1 MRWRASWLR
10 VCNLRDVKQPY
21 RLEPTW
27 DWGKDIAMEPSYR
40 RSTGL
45 VDVLD
50 RVLDKG
56 LVVAGDIRV
65 SLAEVELLTIRIRLL
80 VCSIDK
86 AEEIGL
92 DWWRQDPNLS
102 VGARRLA
109 LENEALREQI
119 RQLEARVASIAA
131 ADDRAEPALR
141 PARSSRKKTT
151 RG

>member
-1 MRWRASWLR
+1 
-10 VCNLRDVKQPY
+10 
-21 RLEPTW
+21 
-27 DWGKDIAMEPSYR
+27 MEPSYR

-86 AEEIGL
+86 AEQIGL

-109 LENEALREQI
+109 LENESLREQI
-119 RQLEARVASIAA
+119 RLLEAQVASLTVEGG
-131 ADDRAEPALR
+131 RKEPGSEPAR
-141 PARSSRKKTT
+141 PARKQTT

>member
-1 MRWRASWLR
+1 MTSA
-10 VCNLRDVKQPY
+10 
-21 RLEPTW
+21 
-27 DWGKDIAMEPSYR
+27 IEPSYR

-56 LVVAGDIRV
+56 LVIAGDIRV

-86 AEEIGL
+86 AEQIGL

-102 VGARRLA
+102 VACARALAQENETLRQQVRAARGEGRRARRGWSRRA
-109 LENEALREQI
+109 ANGGRSARPGREQA
-119 RQLEARVASIAA
+119 RQ
-131 ADDRAEPALR
+131 
-141 PARSSRKKTT
+141 T

>member
-1 MRWRASWLR
+1 MTP
-10 VCNLRDVKQPY
+10 VP
-21 RLEPTW
+21 EP
-27 DWGKDIAMEPSYR
+27 AYR

-92 DWWRQDPNLS
+92 DWWRGDPNLAA
-102 VGARRLA
+102 GARRLS
-109 LENEALREQI
+109 LENEALRDQV
-119 RQLEARVASIAA
+119 RLLEKKVAALAESPS
-131 ADDRAEPALR
+131 RAGA
-141 PARSSRKKTT
+141 SRK
-151 RG
+151 RGRKSQDSGGT

>member
-1 MRWRASWLR
+1 MTPAI
-10 VCNLRDVKQPY
+10 
-21 RLEPTW
+21 EP
-27 DWGKDIAMEPSYR
+27 AYR

-56 LVVAGDIRV
+56 LVIAGDIRV

-86 AEEIGL
+86 AEQIGL
-92 DWWRQDPNLS
+92 DWWRHDPNLS
-102 VGARRLA
+102 VAARQLS
-109 LENEALREQI
+109 LENETLRQRI
-119 RQLEARVASIAA
+119 RQLEDKVSAL
-131 ADDRAEPALR
+131 AEER
-141 PARSSRKKTT
+141 PRRRPSGETTGSRTEKKNS

>member
-1 MRWRASWLR
+1 MTPAI
-10 VCNLRDVKQPY
+10 
-21 RLEPTW
+21 EP
-27 DWGKDIAMEPSYR
+27 AYR

-86 AEEIGL
+86 AEQIGL
-92 DWWRQDPNLS
+92 DWWRHDPNLS
-102 VGARRLA
+102 VAARQLSV
-109 LENEALREQI
+109 ENEALRQQI
-119 RQLEARVASIAA
+119 LRLEEKVAAMALERPRSERASPRRV
-131 ADDRAEPALR
+131 
-141 PARSSRKKTT
+141 KKNP